1 MKRKLKLTE
10 AKYAVVSISQRQTK
24 FATLKTK
31 ASSQM
36 DRRESMKQMI
46 KSLPGMSNQNNDNKL
61 RLSEFRTEEG
71 LSIHL
76 FNSQVRNKEVH

>member
-1 MKRKLKLTE
+1 MKHKLKLTE
-10 AKYAVVSISQRQTK
+10 VKYAVVSISQRQTK

-61 RLSEFRTEEG
+61 RLSECRTEEG